1 MTDNFPFQTQL
12 DVTPVLESVTRVQ
25 KFPALQKSC
34 PLCILFIN
42 AAELLDWITSLI
54 MVIFLVSSELTKGKG
69 GYCHVPCSRNW
80 TKGGETTEFCNFNK
94 NNLLM
99 NLKATQTKTKQTK
112 ETKKQKESTG
122 GAGLPPQPE
131 SRGRLNVP
139 VLSLSAPARPHPTR
153 CHSSAWWTGWWAE
166 LADEL
171 LCRNS
176 SSHHTIQRVKWGLVD
191 QQQKLHQKL
200 TISAYGIR

>member
-1 MTDNFPFQTQL
+1 MKKFATYFISKLCTYQLSIRLNQPASADQQFLPKTLALDEPPF
-12 DVTPVLESVTRVQ
+12 
-25 KFPALQKSC
+25 
-34 PLCILFIN
+34 
-42 AAELLDWITSLI
+42 
-54 MVIFLVSSELTKGKG
+54 
-69 GYCHVPCSRNW
+69 CHVPCSRNW
-80 TKGGETTEFCNFNK
+80 TKRGETTEFCNYNK

-153 CHSSAWWTGWWAE
+153 CHSSA
-166 LADEL
+166 
-171 LCRNS
+171 
-176 SSHHTIQRVKWGLVD
+176 
-191 QQQKLHQKL
+191 
-200 TISAYGIR
+200 